1 VFELDENSVKGMKV
15 LVVDDN
21 ADNIQVLVFML
32 EQSGLDIAIAMN
44 GEKALEL
51 VPKYN
56 PDLILLD
63 IMMPGI
69 DGYTVC
75 SKLKKDVNHKDIPV
89 IFITALT
96 EEAQVVKGF
105 DVGGVDYITKPFTE
119 KVVLCRVNT
128 QLQFVKSKKELF
140 QTQKLAAIGRLA
152 NSMAHEILNPLN
164 IISLKSQLLAKK
176 IGDREGPL
184 KDLLETI
191 KEQTQ
196 RVLNLINSLALLSK
210 SPSKEQSVNV
220 NDLLDQIIDPIKK
233 DEKFKDI
240 KVLMRLGSGLPN
252 LGINPDELASIF
264 HNLTINACEAMV
276 QGGTLTIESALVLD
290 SQPDTIRIDFSDT
303 GAGISNEIMEKQFEP
318 FFTTKNDIYG
328 AGMGLF
334 VCRGIVEKYHGSIKV
349 KSEVGR
355 GATFS
360 ILLPTT

>member
-1 VFELDENSVKGMKV
+1 MFDLDNNNVRGMKV

-21 ADNIQVLVFML
+21 ADNVRVLVSLL
-32 EQSGLDIAIAMN
+32 EKSGLDVAIAMN

-51 VPKYN
+51 VPNYN

-69 DGYTVC
+69 DGYMVC
-75 SKLKKDVNHKDIPV
+75 SKLKKDVRHKNIPV
-89 IFITALT
+89 VFITALSQ
-96 EEAQVVKGF
+96 EAQVIKGF
-105 DVGGVDYITKPFTE
+105 EVGGVDYITKPFNLR
-119 KVVLCRVNT
+119 VVLCRVNT
-128 QLQFVKSKKELF
+128 QLHFIKNEKELL
-140 QTQKLAAIGRLA
+140 QTQKMAAIGRLA

-164 IISLKSQLLAKK
+164 IISLKSQLLSKQL
-176 IGDREGPL
+176 GDRKGPL
-184 KDLLETI
+184 KELLETI

-220 NDLLDQIIDPIKK
+220 NDLLGQTIDPIKS

-252 LGINPDELASIF
+252 LDIDPDELASVF
-264 HNLTINACEAMV
+264 HNLTINACEAML
-276 QGGTLTIESALVLD
+276 QGGTLTIESGLVLD
-290 SQPDTIRIDFSDT
+290 SQPETIRIDFSDT
-303 GAGISNEIMEKQFEP
+303 GAGISNEILEKQFEP

-334 VCRGIVEKYHGSIKV
+334 VCRDIVEKYHGSIKV

>member
-1 VFELDENSVKGMKV
+1 
-15 LVVDDN
+15 
-21 ADNIQVLVFML
+21 
-32 EQSGLDIAIAMN
+32 
-44 GEKALEL
+44 
-51 VPKYN
+51 
-56 PDLILLD
+56 
-63 IMMPGI
+63 
-69 DGYTVC
+69 
-75 SKLKKDVNHKDIPV
+75 
-89 IFITALT
+89 
-96 EEAQVVKGF
+96 
-105 DVGGVDYITKPFTE
+105 
-119 KVVLCRVNT
+119 
-128 QLQFVKSKKELF
+128 
-140 QTQKLAAIGRLA
+140 
-152 NSMAHEILNPLN
+152 
-164 IISLKSQLLAKK
+164 
-176 IGDREGPL
+176 
-184 KDLLETI
+184 
-191 KEQTQ
+191 
-196 RVLNLINSLALLSK
+196 
-210 SPSKEQSVNV
+210 
-220 NDLLDQIIDPIKK
+220 LDQIIDPIKK